1 MRRAMP
7 WPCRGLGEIA
17 TYMVIIFVLAKYF
30 MLPIYIGSL
39 LPSSPKACWG
49 LGEKAHCGGW

>member
-1 MRRAMP
+1 MP